1 MPHSPGPWQA
11 EAPPAEAYLDPDIA
25 LSEEVRFWIVD
36 EGRGSEVLAEVTLT
50 MHGNEEANA
59 RLIAAAPDLLA
70 ACRAVLE
77 QFDSGALV
85 RNTESDG
92 LSDWALRAVKPLKA
106 LADMKAAIAKAEG
119 R

>member
-1 MPHSPGPWQA
+1 MTPHSPGPWQA

-36 EGRGSEVLAEVTLT
+36 EGRASEVLAEVTLT

-59 RLIAAAPDLLA
+59 RLIAAAPDLLEACKA
-70 ACRAVLE
+70 AFV
-77 QFDSGALV
+77 ALPMT
-85 RNTESDG
+85 RHNEPINA
-92 LSDWALRAVKPLKA
+92 AL
-106 LADMKAAIAKAEG
+106 KAAIAKAEG